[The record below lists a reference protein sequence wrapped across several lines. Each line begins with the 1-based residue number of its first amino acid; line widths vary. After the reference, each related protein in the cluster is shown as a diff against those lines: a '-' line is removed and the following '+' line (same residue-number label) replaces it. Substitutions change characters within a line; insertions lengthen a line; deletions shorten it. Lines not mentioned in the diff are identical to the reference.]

1 MRYGLFALAVTAFVS
16 FAGSAA
22 LAEGCNKYGHLKTAE
37 TPKQSTVAQTT
48 KPDLSTP
55 SGG

>member
-1 MRYGLFALAVTAFVS
+1 MRYGLFALALTAFVS
-16 FAGSAA
+16 FAGNTA
-22 LAEGCNKYGHLKTAE
+22 LAEGCSYGHLKTAE

-48 KPDLSTP
+48 KAEQSTP